1 MNKVFL
7 IGNLTRDPEMSETPG
22 GVAYCR
28 LGLAV
33 NRPYAGQ
40 DGERGV
46 DFFNITVWRAQAENC
61 GRYLKKGQKVAIVG
75 SIQNRSYEDKDG
87 NKRQVTDIVASEVE
101 FLSVKGSGESSDD
114 APHSAPRAERP
125 VLQQVDDDD
134 LPF

>member
-1 MNKVFL
+1 M
-7 IGNLTRDPEMSETPG
+7 
-22 GVAYCR
+22 
-28 LGLAV
+28 
-33 NRPYAGQ
+33 
-40 DGERGV
+40 
-46 DFFNITVWRAQAENC
+46 
-61 GRYLKKGQKVAIVG
+61 AIVG